1 MGHSRKEADPIFVS
15 YSHRNYGDRLGYE
28 GIYKMFK
35 QVAQAAGLPDIH
47 PHRGRHTF
55 ISGLVSGK
63 VDAYLGMALTRQKSV
78 KAYKVYSE
86 AVRYEAAR
94 AAFFESRG
102 MKERKPVSLEQM
114 LERGY

>member
-1 MGHSRKEADPIFVS
+1 
-15 YSHRNYGDRLGYE
+15 
-28 GIYKMFK
+28 
-35 QVAQAAGLPDIH
+35 
-47 PHRGRHTF
+47 
-55 ISGLVSGK
+55 VSGK

-86 AVRYEAAR
+86 AVRFEAAR

-102 MKERKPVSLEQM
+102 LKERKPVSLEQM